1 MKDAAVFL
9 LRYILHDWTDE
20 QAIVLL
26 RSLRAAALPTT
37 RLVIAE
43 KILPYASR
51 VDRKSDI
58 PGASRPTAEAPLLP
72 NWGPAM
78 ADLYFYDLTVSV
90 TAAIVVSL
98 DS

>member
-20 QAIVLL
+20 QAMVLL

-37 RLVIAE
+37 HLVIAE
-43 KILPYASR
+43 KIIPFASR

-78 ADLYFYDLTVSV
+78 ADLYFYDLTVRFN
-90 TAAIVVSL
+90 AAIVVTS
-98 DS
+98 D